1 MDDNDGKT
9 KYRISVKVG
18 IFFLCLAAIADLV
31 TLIPIAG
38 TFLGWLFWG
47 IMAVVF
53 WKMGLGLVN
62 WRRLVPALI
71 SAGAELFP
79 AIQELPTIIAAMLVI
94 LVFTRIEDKLGVKLL
109 PTKGKPGV
117 TAPRLKRAP
126 PAYKDGVRLPRQKDE
141 DIPLAE

>member
-1 MDDNDGKT
+1 MEDSDGKT
-9 KYRISVKVG
+9 KYRISIKIG
-18 IFFLCLAAIADLV
+18 ILFLCLAAIADLV

-38 TFLGWLFWG
+38 TFLGWIFWA
-47 IMAVVF
+47 IMTLIF

-71 SAGAELFP
+71 SAGAEFFP
-79 AIQELPTIIAAMLVI
+79 VVQELPTIIAAMLVI
-94 LVFTRIEDKLGVKLL
+94 LIFTRIEDKLGMKLL

-126 PAYKDGVRLPRQKDE
+126 PRYSGGVGRVKTDE
-141 DIPLAE
+141 DAPLSE